1 MNEKGMRNPFIQLI
15 LVNYREFIR
24 EPGIVFWSLIFPV
37 LMSWVLGV
45 AFSNRGELTQTVAI
59 IEPAAVRNIPLAAFL
74 ANAEPVI
81 TGKDSAI
88 TEYRKTIA
96 NPKLG
101 NTSYRFLLTRWED
114 ALLMLKRGQATII
127 MEARSDSLFFH
138 FDPKNPESRLNYI
151 TLSAIIKDESFI
163 KETGSIKVLEKTG
176 TRYIDFLI
184 PGLLAMGIMNT
195 FLWGISY
202 ALIEMRSKKLLRR
215 MIATPMKKSSYLI
228 SHFVARVTLAIIEA
242 SVLYLFARLYFHIE
256 IQGSLLAL
264 IMIFLAGNICF
275 TGIGVL
281 LASRTSSSRIGSGL
295 INFISLPMTVLSG
308 VFFSYHNFPDFV
320 IPFIQT
326 LPLTML
332 ADSIR
337 SIFTEGTGM
346 TQNLPE
352 FFILSGLGIVCFIIG
367 LRIYK
372 WY

>member
-1 MNEKGMRNPFIQLI
+1 MNSKGMMRPFLQLI
-15 LVNYREFIR
+15 LINYREFVR
-24 EPGIVFWSLIFPV
+24 EPGIVFWSVIFPV

-45 AFSNRGELTQTVAI
+45 AFSNRGEMIQTIAI
-59 IEPAAVRNIPLAAFL
+59 VQPAPEKNQQLMALLAD
-74 ANAEPVI
+74 AEPVI
-81 TGKDSAI
+81 SGADSVV
-88 TEYRKTIA
+88 TEYRKTIV

-101 NTSYRFLLTRWED
+101 NTTYRFVLTRWDE
-114 ALLMLKRGQATII
+114 AVIMVKRGQAAII
-127 MEARSDSLFFH
+127 MEARSYSLFYH
-138 FDPKNPESRLNYI
+138 FDPGNPESRLNYI
-151 TLSAIIKDESFI
+151 TLSTILKDESALRESGQI
-163 KETGSIKVLEKTG
+163 QVLEKTG

-184 PGLLAMGIMNT
+184 PGMIAMGIMNS

-215 MIATPMKKSSYLI
+215 MIATPMKKSAYLI
-228 SHFVARVTLAIIEA
+228 SHFVARVTLAIVEA
-242 SVLYLFARLYFHIE
+242 SILYVFARLYFHIE
-256 IQGSLLAL
+256 IQGSLPAL
-264 IMIFLAGNICF
+264 ILIFLAGNICF

-308 VFFSYHNFPDFV
+308 VFFSYHNFPDVV
-320 IPFIQT
+320 IPFIQK

-337 SIFTEGTGM
+337 SIFNEGTGM
-346 TQNLPE
+346 AENLPE
-352 FFILSGLGIVCFIIG
+352 FFILSGLGILCFIIG

>member
-1 MNEKGMRNPFIQLI
+1 MNDPGMKNPLIQLI
-15 LVNYREFIR
+15 LINYREFIR
-24 EPGIVFWSLIFPV
+24 EPGIVFWSVIFPV

-45 AFSNRGELTQTVAI
+45 AFSNRGELPQTIAV
-59 IEPAAVRNIPLAAFL
+59 IETAAEKNIHLQEFL
-74 ANAEPVI
+74 ADAEPV
-81 TGKDSAI
+81 TGAKDSI
-88 TEYRKTIA
+88 VMEYRKTIA
-96 NPKLG
+96 NAKLG
-101 NTSYRFLLTRWED
+101 NTSYRFIMTRWED
-114 ALLMLKRGQATII
+114 AILMLKRGQASII
-127 MEARSDSLFFH
+127 IEERSDSLLFH

-163 KETGSIKVLEKTG
+163 RETGSIKVLEKTG

-184 PGLLAMGIMNT
+184 PGLLAMGIMNS

-215 MIATPMKKSSYLI
+215 MIATPMKKSVYLI
-228 SHFVARVTLAIIEA
+228 SHFVARITLAIIEA
-242 SVLYLFARLYFHIE
+242 SILFLFARLYFHVE
-256 IQGSLLAL
+256 IQGSIPAL
-264 IMIFLAGNICF
+264 ILVFLAGNICF

-281 LASRTSSSRIGSGL
+281 IASRTSSSRIGSGL
-295 INFISLPMTVLSG
+295 INFVSLPMTVLSG

-320 IPFIQT
+320 VPYIQK

-337 SIFTEGTGM
+337 SIFIEGTGM
-346 TQNLPE
+346 SENLPE
-352 FFILSGLGIVCFIIG
+352 FLILSGLGILCFLIG